1 MTFPRGAG
9 KAVHGS
15 KGIHSIAEPSPQ
27 VTDTLV
33 VVVVKSSQDWQVLRE
48 VAEGEQQ
55 SSHSY

>member
-1 MTFPRGAG
+1 M
-9 KAVHGS
+9 HGS

-33 VVVVKSSQDWQVLRE
+33 VVVVVKSGQVWQVLRE

>member
-1 MTFPRGAG
+1 MR
-9 KAVHGS
+9 GS
-15 KGIHSIAEPSPQ
+15 KGKHSVAEPSPQ

-33 VVVVKSSQDWQVLRE
+33 VVVVKSGQVWQVLRE